1 MNVRDCLRQ
10 YCTRL
15 TAPLCGAAALDSAR
29 IAHPASSIRGRSSSD
44 RDSQPGTE
52 IAQAISGARRWNRY
66 WTLGS
71 LAVIFLCAAGAMAV
85 GRFTIS
91 PRELAAV
98 LVPGAF
104 PEVEVSGQVR
114 TVITN
119 IRLPRVILALLAGG
133 GLAASGA
140 AFQGL
145 FANPLATPDTL
156 GAGNGASFGAVLG
169 ILLGLPAFGIQVLAM
184 VLGVAAVLMAW
195 SVGRVKGTMPP
206 LMIILAGMMVSS
218 LFSALVSLI
227 KYAADPQDVLPSIT
241 YWLMGSMLLFLL
253 RWKLNSMSLPED
265 EAKSLGIP
273 VKRIRSL
280 VIVGSAMVTAAVV
293 SMCGQIGWVGLLIP
307 HMVRMIFGNDNSS
320 VMPASMAF
328 GAVFMLIIDTLA
340 RSVTA
345 SEIPVSILTALIGAP
360 CFILLL
366 RKTGGIRL

>member
-1 MNVRDCLRQ
+1 MNE
-10 YCTRL
+10 
-15 TAPLCGAAALDSAR
+15 SK
-29 IAHPASSIRGRSSSD
+29 
-44 RDSQPGTE
+44 
-52 IAQAISGARRWNRY
+52 RRWNKY

-71 LAVIFLCAAGAMAV
+71 LGILLIAAVFAMAI
-85 GRFTIS
+85 GRFSIT

-98 LVPGAF
+98 LAPGSF
-104 PEVEVSGQVR
+104 PDVEVSGQMR
-114 TVITN
+114 TVVSN
-119 IRLPRVILALLAGG
+119 IRFPRILLSLLAGA

-156 GAGNGASFGAVLG
+156 GAANGASFGAVLG
-169 ILLGLPAFGIQVLAM
+169 ILLGLPSFGIQLLAM
-184 VLGVAAVLMAW
+184 VFGIAAVLMAW
-195 SVGRVKGTMPP
+195 SIARVRGSIPP
-206 LMIILAGMMVSS
+206 LMVILAGMVVSS
-218 LFSALVSLI
+218 LFSALVSLV

-241 YWLMGSMLLFLL
+241 YWLMGSMSSTTRSTLLLGAPFIIIGSALLFLL

-273 VKRIRSL
+273 VRRIRSL

-307 HMVRMIFGNDNSS
+307 HMVRMIFGNDNSC

-328 GAVFMLIIDTLA
+328 GALFMLIIDTAA

>member
-1 MNVRDCLRQ
+1 MRDN
-10 YCTRL
+10 
-15 TAPLCGAAALDSAR
+15 
-29 IAHPASSIRGRSSSD
+29 
-44 RDSQPGTE
+44 
-52 IAQAISGARRWNRY
+52 ARRWNRY

-71 LAVIFLCAAGAMAV
+71 LGVILAAAAAAMAI
-85 GRFTIS
+85 GRFTIT
-91 PRELAAV
+91 PRELGAV
-98 LVPGAF
+98 LAPGLF
-104 PEVEVSGQVR
+104 PEIEVSGQVR
-114 TVITN
+114 TVVTN
-119 IRLPRVILALLAGG
+119 IRLPRVLLALLSGA

-156 GAGNGASFGAVLG
+156 GAANGASFGAVLG
-169 ILLGLPAFGIQVLAM
+169 ILIGLPAFGIQLLAM
-184 VLGVAAVLMAW
+184 ILGIAAVLMAW

-206 LMIILAGMMVSS
+206 LMVILAGMVVSS
-218 LFSALVSLI
+218 LFSALVSLV

-241 YWLMGSMLLFLL
+241 YWLMGSMASTTRSTLILGAPFIVAGSILLFLL

-307 HMVRMIFGNDNSS
+307 HMVRMIFGNDNSC

-328 GAVFMLIIDTLA
+328 GALFLLLIDTAA
-340 RSVTA
+340 RSVMA

>member
-1 MNVRDCLRQ
+1 
-10 YCTRL
+10 
-15 TAPLCGAAALDSAR
+15 
-29 IAHPASSIRGRSSSD
+29 
-44 RDSQPGTE
+44 
-52 IAQAISGARRWNRY
+52 
-66 WTLGS
+66 
-71 LAVIFLCAAGAMAV
+71 
-85 GRFTIS
+85 
-91 PRELAAV
+91 
-98 LVPGAF
+98 
-104 PEVEVSGQVR
+104 
-114 TVITN
+114 
-119 IRLPRVILALLAGG
+119 
-133 GLAASGA
+133 
-140 AFQGL
+140 
-145 FANPLATPDTL
+145 
-156 GAGNGASFGAVLG
+156 
-169 ILLGLPAFGIQVLAM
+169 
-184 VLGVAAVLMAW
+184 
-195 SVGRVKGTMPP
+195 
-206 LMIILAGMMVSS
+206 MIILAGMMVSS

-241 YWLMGSMLLFLL
+241 YWLMGSMASTTKSTLVMGAPFIAGGSMLLFLL

>member
-1 MNVRDCLRQ
+1 MNECR
-10 YCTRL
+10 
-15 TAPLCGAAALDSAR
+15 
-29 IAHPASSIRGRSSSD
+29 H
-44 RDSQPGTE
+44 
-52 IAQAISGARRWNRY
+52 RWNRY
-66 WTLGS
+66 WTVGS
-71 LAVIFLCAAGAMAV
+71 LAVILAAAAAAMAI

-98 LVPGAF
+98 LMPGAF
-104 PEVEVSGQVR
+104 PGEEVSGQVR
-114 TVITN
+114 TVISN
-119 IRLPRVILALLAGG
+119 IRLPRVLLALLSGA
-133 GLAASGA
+133 GLAAAGA

-156 GAGNGASFGAVLG
+156 GAANGASFGAVLG
-169 ILLGLPAFGIQVLAM
+169 ILLGLPAFGIQLLAM
-184 VLGVAAVLMAW
+184 ILGIVAVLMAW

-206 LMIILAGMMVSS
+206 LMVILAGMVVSS
-218 LFSALVSLI
+218 LFSALVSLV
-227 KYAADPQDVLPSIT
+227 KYAADPQDVLPAIS
-241 YWLMGSMLLFLL
+241 YWLMGSMASTTRATLVMGAPFIIIGSILLFLL

-265 EAKSLGIP
+265 EARSLGIP
-273 VKRIRSL
+273 VRRIRGL

-328 GAVFMLIIDTLA
+328 GAVFMLIIDTAA

-345 SEIPVSILTALIGAP
+345 SEIPVSILTSLIGAP